1 MGFPEEIKRIKQR
14 CFLTQQDFVKEVMN
28 TMNEDEQRSV
38 DILWKSNMIFFQNK
52 RLENII

>member
-28 TMNEDEQRSV
+28 TMNEAEQRSV
-38 DILWKSNMIFFQNK
+38 DIIWKSNMIFFQNK

>member
-28 TMNEDEQRSV
+28 TMNEAEQRSV
-38 DILWKSNMIFFQNK
+38 DMLWKSNMIFFQNK